1 MKVVVFRSRLD
12 AAALDEYQ
20 ATAERMSALAR
31 TMPGYRSHKT
41 FIAEDGERLTLVEFE
56 SDATLHGWAVHPD
69 HAAAKQRGRA
79 SFYTEYRIQV
89 CEVERDHSFA
99 RK

>member
-12 AAALDEYQ
+12 PAALEPYQ
-20 ATAERMSALAR
+20 QVAARISALAQA
-31 TMPGYRSHKT
+31 MPGYQSHKT
-41 FIAEDGERLTLVEFE
+41 FVAEDGERLTLVEFE
-56 SDATLHGWAVHPD
+56 SDAALGAWAVHPD
-69 HAAAKQRGRA
+69 HVAAKKRGREG
-79 SFYTEYRIQV
+79 FYTEYRIQV